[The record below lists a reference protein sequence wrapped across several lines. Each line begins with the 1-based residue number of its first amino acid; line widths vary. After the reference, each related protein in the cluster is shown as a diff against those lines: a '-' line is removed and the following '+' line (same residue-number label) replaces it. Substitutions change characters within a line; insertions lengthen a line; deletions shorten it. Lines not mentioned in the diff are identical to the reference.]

1 MRIAYILNSLAVA
14 GAERQAIAVAERMVA
29 RGHTVTLLVLLP
41 RLAEQCP
48 ARLDVVHLDLRR
60 DPIAALRGYLHARQ
74 VLRGFRPD
82 IIHSHNFHGNML
94 GRVLGISFP
103 AAGVISTIH
112 NVDEGG

>member
-1 MRIAYILNSLAVA
+1 MRIAYILNSLAVG

-29 RGHTVTLLVLLP
+29 RGHTVVLLVLLP

-48 ARLDVVHLDLRR
+48 ARLYVIHLDIGRN
-60 DPIAALRGYLHARQ
+60 PIAALRAYLRARRL
-74 VLRGFRPD
+74 LRWFRPD

-103 AAGVISTIH
+103 AALVIC
-112 NVDEGG
+112 